1 MPLGD
6 PGPRP
11 ENTQKCGTCQKT
23 KVLNAAEFTQTR
35 SGYSKTCKICSR
47 RLAGVYAKKKVI
59 ASDKENQPP
68 QAINVGSDSE
78 EEDMQGCRNLSDLSL
93 DAFLASL
100 ANSDNSH
107 ILSLEARINIT
118 LLEGNTLQEKADGL
132 SKCIS
137 EQLKYRFMFVPSLYV
152 TMT

>member
-11 ENTQKCGTCQKT
+11 ENTQKCGTCRKT

-35 SGYSKTCKICSR
+35 SRYSKTCKICSR
-47 RLAGVYAKKKVI
+47 RLADVYAKKK
-59 ASDKENQPP
+59 APDKENRPP
-68 QAINVGSDSE
+68 QAINVGSDSEE

-100 ANSDNSH
+100 VNSDNSRV
-107 ILSLEARINIT
+107 LSLEARIDIT
-118 LLEGNTLQEKADGL
+118 LLEGNTLREKADGL

-137 EQLKYRFMFVPSLYV
+137 EQLKYHFMFVPSLYV